1 MTDESLTE
9 YGRAGAQTETLSLA
23 MLMGV
28 RVLPREREALLRGNQ
43 FRAVDRM
50 VALRLT
56 LAIVSIG
63 FVDLLCM
70 GSVPGWVLPVW
81 TIFALVVHLPLAQLK
96 RRHERYG
103 YEVASRRTLFH
114 HAFVCCLQGIVWSA
128 PLLIFSRSVDPVDM
142 VALWTLTSCLMTAV
156 AIAYHPT
163 PLSSVAFLVPVGG
176 SSIMMMTQQ
185 SDPLLTAVVATYT
198 LLLLVTS
205 LRQAHQFGEQLST
218 NRQLAEKQEV
228 VSLLLKEHHDDG
240 ADWLWQT
247 DERGCLRDVSPIFAG
262 LLGTTPD
269 RLEERPLLDAILSEG
284 WEKEALG
291 PALQLFVDKVV
302 MGNGFADLILPVRVD
317 GQQRW
322 WELSAS
328 PRTDEK
334 GLFLGFRGV
343 GSDITAQRESADQIA
358 QLARHDM
365 LTHLPN
371 RLQLSEQLTAAID
384 DMERWDRPCGV
395 LLIDLD
401 RFKAINDKLGHLVGD
416 EVLVQVAAR
425 LREACSPTDIPGR
438 LGGDEFAIV
447 LREAPD
453 AAAIERLAGRVIGVL
468 SKPYLVE
475 DRTLTIGA
483 SVGSATAPRDGR
495 TARTLMHC
503 ADLAMY
509 RAKESGGGRHFAYV
523 PAMQADIEERRTLE
537 RALRDAMAKDQLHLV
552 YQPVLDAQAGT
563 VTTFEA
569 LVRWT
574 HPDYGA
580 VEPERFIPV
589 AEEAKLI
596 GPIGD
601 WVLRN
606 ACLEA
611 TSWPEG
617 IRLSVNISPEQLR
630 DPAFL
635 ETIVS
640 ALAHSGLAP
649 GRLELE
655 VTESVFLRET
665 NGVMKLL
672 DKLNKIGV
680 GLLLDDFG
688 TGQSSIGYVARHR
701 FREIKIDRAIVSG
714 AARNQ
719 RESLAIVRAI
729 VAMATSLGIPVTAE
743 GIESEP
749 EYQRLRDLGCARVQG
764 YYFGRPMSAEKAR
777 ALFGQR
783 GSQVA

>member
-1 MTDESLTE
+1 LTE

-23 MLMGV
+23 VLMGFQT
-28 RVLPREREALLRGNQ
+28 LPREREALLRGNQ

-63 FVDLLCM
+63 FVDLLCLV
-70 GSVPGWVLPVW
+70 SVPSFLLATW
-81 TIFALVVHLPLAQLK
+81 TIFALIVHLPLAQLK
-96 RRHERYG
+96 HRHERAG
-103 YEVASRRTLFH
+103 YEAATRKTVFH
-114 HAFVCCLQGIVWSA
+114 HAFVCFLQGAVWSL
-128 PLLIFSRSVDPVDM
+128 PLMIFSRSVDPVDM

-163 PLSSVAFLVPVGG
+163 PLSSAVFLAPVGC
-176 SSIMMMTQQ
+176 SSVLMMTQQ
-185 SDPLLTAVVATYT
+185 SDPLLTAVVVTYT

-218 NRQLAEKQEV
+218 SRQLAEKQEV
-228 VSLLLKEHHDDG
+228 VSLLLREHHDEG

-247 DERGCLRDVSPIFAG
+247 DEHGWLADVSPIFAG

-269 RLEERPLLDAILSEG
+269 RLEGRPLLGAILGEG

-291 PALQLFVDKVV
+291 PALQLFVDKVT
-302 MGNGFADLILPVRVD
+302 MGNGFADLVLPVLIA
-317 GQQRW
+317 GKQRW
-322 WELSAS
+322 WEMSAS
-328 PRTDEK
+328 PRMDDK
-334 GLFLGFRGV
+334 GVFLGFRGV
-343 GSDITAQRESADQIA
+343 GSDITVQRESADQIA

-371 RLQLSEQLTAAID
+371 RLYLNEQLTAAID
-384 DMERWDRPCGV
+384 DMERWDRPCAV

-401 RFKAINDKLGHLVGD
+401 RFKAVNDKLGHMVGD
-416 EVLVQVAAR
+416 ELLVQVAAR
-425 LREACSPTDIPGR
+425 LRDACSSSDIPGR
-438 LGGDEFAIV
+438 LGGDEFAVV

-453 AAAIERLAGRVIGVL
+453 SAAIERLAGRVIGAL
-468 SKPYLVE
+468 TKPYQVE
-475 DRTLTIGA
+475 GRTLSIGA

-509 RAKESGGGRHFAYV
+509 RAKEAGGARHFAYV

-537 RALRDAMAKDQLHLV
+537 LALRDAMSKDQLHLV
-552 YQPVLDAQAGT
+552 YQPVLNAQAGT
-563 VTTFEA
+563 ITTFEA

-580 VEPERFIPV
+580 VAPERFIPV
-589 AEEAKLI
+589 AEEARLI

-606 ACLEA
+606 ACQEA
-611 TSWPEG
+611 TSWPEA

-655 VTESVFLRET
+655 VTENVFLRET

-688 TGQSSIGYVARHR
+688 TGQSSIGYLARHR
-701 FREIKIDRAIVSG
+701 FREIKIDRAIVNG

-743 GIESEP
+743 GIESEM
-749 EYQRLRDLGCARVQG
+749 EYQRLRDLGCERVQG